1 MIASSDNVIR
11 AVWLD
16 PFSPVEA
23 SDCAQL
29 DAAGISLVPVSTLG
43 DLSLALRRAHVLII
57 RLGENAELLQEVQT
71 LVAQLGHPVPI
82 LCRVERRCMEVAVEA
97 MRLGALH
104 VMPVEEWSSKAWRAA
119 VDGLR
124 LKAPKSKTYVFVD
137 PVSQHLLALAQRV
150 AQANVSTLLVG
161 PTGAG
166 KEVLARVLHESSG
179 RAKGPFIAMNC
190 AAMPEHLIEDML
202 FGHEKGAF
210 TGAVKEHKGIFEQA
224 QGGTVFL
231 DEIGEM
237 PMHLQAKLLRV
248 LQERKITR
256 LGGEASI
263 TVDVRVV
270 AATNK
275 DLRQAIVE
283 REFREDLYFRISTFR
298 LRIQPLRER
307 PLDIMPLAMQALDRH
322 NESGLPY
329 QVTPEAQHMLM
340 AYTWPG
346 NVRELENVV
355 QRAVVLCTGQ
365 VITPAHLLFDEAG
378 AMAPMDDFMA
388 APTAVANTVSQ
399 PEMPVTPV
407 AVTQP
412 MVEQAAEP
420 SPVPAMPTTAPVAEA
435 PVVTLPAAPAD
446 LPFTM
451 PIAATVDAARANL
464 QDLVKSSEH
473 AVIMSAIQN
482 TESREEAARMLGISP
497 RTLRYKLAQLRER
510 GLMLNAA

>member
-1 MIASSDNVIR
+1 MASTVNVIR
-11 AVWLD
+11 AIWLD
-16 PFSPVEA
+16 PFSPLDE
-23 SDCAQL
+23 SDKAQL
-29 DAAGISLVPVSTLG
+29 RLAGIDAACVNTLGELNLALSRAHVVVVRLAQSAELMHEVQTLIAQLGSLVPV
-43 DLSLALRRAHVLII
+43 V
-57 RLGENAELLQEVQT
+57 
-71 LVAQLGHPVPI
+71 
-82 LCRVERRCMEVAVEA
+82 CRVERQDLDVVVDA
-97 MRLGALH
+97 MRSGALH
-104 VMPVEEWSSKAWRAA
+104 VVPCDEWNVSSWQQVVGMLQSASPASKN
-119 VDGLR
+119 
-124 LKAPKSKTYVFVD
+124 KSYVFVD

-166 KEVLARVLHESSG
+166 KEVIARVLHESSG
-179 RAKGPFIAMNC
+179 RAKGPFVAMNC

-210 TGAVKEHKGIFEQA
+210 TGAVKDYKGIFEQA

-256 LGGEASI
+256 LGGESAVS
-263 TVDVRVV
+263 VDVRVV

-275 DLRQAIVE
+275 DLRQAIE
-283 REFREDLYFRISTFR
+283 AREFREDLYFRISTFR

-307 PLDIMPLAMQALDRH
+307 PLDIMPLVMQSLARH
-322 NESGLPY
+322 GESGLPY
-329 QVTPEAQHMLM
+329 SVTAEAQQLLQ
-340 AYTWPG
+340 AYLWPG

-365 VITPAHLLFDEAG
+365 TITPAHLLFDEMSSLTSADETQVRVDTD
-378 AMAPMDDFMA
+378 ASVVRKEMPPAHPVTSDTAPMWES
-388 APTAVANTVSQ
+388 APPEIERDTSALAQVSVFSVQAVS
-399 PEMPVTPV
+399 TP
-407 AVTQP
+407 AIDI
-412 MVEQAAEP
+412 E
-420 SPVPAMPTTAPVAEA
+420 SAP
-435 PVVTLPAAPAD
+435 
-446 LPFTM
+446 
-451 PIAATVDAARANL
+451 ANL
-464 QDLVKSSEH
+464 QDVIKSSEH

-482 TESREEAARMLGISP
+482 TDSREEAARLLGISP

>member
-1 MIASSDNVIR
+1 MASTINVIR
-11 AVWLD
+11 AIWLD
-16 PFSPVEA
+16 PFCPLDE
-23 SDCAQL
+23 SDKAQL
-29 DAAGISLVPVSTLG
+29 RLAGIDAVCVNTLGELNLALSRAHVVVVRLAQSAELMHEVQTLITQLGSLVPV
-43 DLSLALRRAHVLII
+43 V
-57 RLGENAELLQEVQT
+57 
-71 LVAQLGHPVPI
+71 
-82 LCRVERRCMEVAVEA
+82 CRVGREDMDVVVDA
-97 MRLGALH
+97 MRSGALH
-104 VMPVEEWSSKAWRAA
+104 VVPSDEWNVSSWQQVVGMLRSVAPSSKN
-119 VDGLR
+119 
-124 LKAPKSKTYVFVD
+124 KSYVFVD

-166 KEVLARVLHESSG
+166 KEVIARVLHESSG

-210 TGAVKEHKGIFEQA
+210 TGAVKDYKGIFEQA

-256 LGGEASI
+256 LGGEAAVS
-263 TVDVRVV
+263 VDIRVV

-275 DLRQAIVE
+275 DLRQAIDA

-307 PLDIMPLAMQALDRH
+307 PLDIMPLVMQSLARH
-322 NESGLPY
+322 HESGVPY
-329 QVTPEAQHMLM
+329 SVTAEAQQLLQ
-340 AYTWPG
+340 AYPWPG

-365 VITPAHLLFDEAG
+365 TITPAHLLFDEMSSMMRTADV
-378 AMAPMDDFMA
+378 AVPASTIVRETMA
-388 APTAVANTVSQ
+388 AAQ
-399 PEMPVTPV
+399 P
-407 AVTQP
+407 AQP
-412 MVEQAAEP
+412 A
-420 SPVPAMPTTAPVAEA
+420 PAMPGDATPVWEQIQPAIEREQSAAEQPSA
-435 PVVTLPAAPAD
+435 FSASAAPPQAID
-446 LPFTM
+446 
-451 PIAATVDAARANL
+451 VDSAPANL
-464 QDLVKSSEH
+464 QDVIKSSEH

-482 TESREEAARMLGISP
+482 TDSREEAARLLGISP

>member
-1 MIASSDNVIR
+1 MASTVNVLRSI
-11 AVWLD
+11 WLD
-16 PFSPVEA
+16 PFSPLDE
-23 SDCAQL
+23 SDKAQL
-29 DAAGISLVPVSTLG
+29 RLAGIDAACVNTLGELNLALSRAHVVVIRLAQSAELMHEVQTLIAQLGSLVPVVCRADRQ
-43 DLSLALRRAHVLII
+43 DLDV
-57 RLGENAELLQEVQT
+57 V
-71 LVAQLGHPVPI
+71 VD
-82 LCRVERRCMEVAVEA
+82 A
-97 MRLGALH
+97 MRSGALH
-104 VMPVEEWSSKAWRAA
+104 VVPCDEWNVSSWQQ
-119 VDGLR
+119 VVGMLR
-124 LKAPKSKTYVFVD
+124 STSPASKNKSYVFVD
-137 PVSQHLLALAQRV
+137 PLSQHLLALAQRV

-166 KEVLARVLHESSG
+166 KEVIARVLHESSG

-210 TGAVKEHKGIFEQA
+210 TGAVKDYKGIFEQA

-256 LGGEASI
+256 QGGESPVS
-263 TVDVRVV
+263 VDIRVV

-275 DLRQAIVE
+275 DLRQAIDA

-307 PLDIMPLAMQALDRH
+307 PLDIMPLVMQSLARH
-322 NESGLPY
+322 GDSGLPY
-329 QVTPEAQHMLM
+329 SVTAEAQQLLQ
-340 AYTWPG
+340 AYPWPG

-365 VITPAHLLFDEAG
+365 TITPAHLLFDEMSALTP
-378 AMAPMDDFMA
+378 AENTSAP
-388 APTAVANTVSQ
+388 APTGVREVVSVVPPLIPMSAEVSPTQEQPPLVVAHDAST
-399 PEMPVTPV
+399 
-407 AVTQP
+407 
-412 MVEQAAEP
+412 VEQPSTFSVAALPPQAIDLEP
-420 SPVPAMPTTAPVAEA
+420 S
-435 PVVTLPAAPAD
+435 
-446 LPFTM
+446 
-451 PIAATVDAARANL
+451 TVNL
-464 QDLVKSSEH
+464 QDVIKSSEH

-482 TESREEAARMLGISP
+482 TESREEAARLLGISP

>member
-1 MIASSDNVIR
+1 MASTVNVMR
-11 AVWLD
+11 AIWLD
-16 PFSPVEA
+16 PFSPLDE
-23 SDCAQL
+23 SDKAQL
-29 DAAGISLVPVSTLG
+29 RLAGIDAFCVNTLGELNLALSRAHVVVVRLAQSAELMHEVQTLITQLGSLVPV
-43 DLSLALRRAHVLII
+43 V
-57 RLGENAELLQEVQT
+57 
-71 LVAQLGHPVPI
+71 
-82 LCRVERRCMEVAVEA
+82 CRVDRDDMDVVVDA
-97 MRLGALH
+97 MRSGALH
-104 VMPVEEWSSKAWRAA
+104 VVPCDEWNVSSWQQVVGMLRTVAPSSKN
-119 VDGLR
+119 
-124 LKAPKSKTYVFVD
+124 KSYVFVD

-166 KEVLARVLHESSG
+166 KEVIARVLHESSG

-210 TGAVKEHKGIFEQA
+210 TGAVKDYKGIFEQA

-256 LGGEASI
+256 LGGETAVS
-263 TVDVRVV
+263 VDIRVV

-275 DLRQAIVE
+275 DLRQAIDE

-307 PLDIMPLAMQALDRH
+307 PLDIMPLVMQSLARH
-322 NESGLPY
+322 NDSGVPY
-329 QVTPEAQHMLM
+329 SVTAEAQQLLQ
-340 AYTWPG
+340 AYPWPG

-365 VITPAHLLFDEAG
+365 TITPAHLLFDEMSSLVRHEQTLA
-378 AMAPMDDFMA
+378 
-388 APTAVANTVSQ
+388 
-399 PEMPVTPV
+399 PVTPMV
-407 AVTQP
+407 REEQSAVQP
-412 MVEQAAEP
+412 VQPFQGDA
-420 SPVPAMPTTAPVAEA
+420 APVWEPHQPVMAHEVSATEPPAAFSVTAALPQTPDIDAA
-435 PVVTLPAAPAD
+435 PV
-446 LPFTM
+446 
-451 PIAATVDAARANL
+451 NL
-464 QDLVKSSEH
+464 QDVIKSSEH
-473 AVIMSAIQN
+473 AVIMTAIQN
-482 TESREEAARMLGISP
+482 TDSREEAARLLGISP

>member
-1 MIASSDNVIR
+1 MASTVNVLR
-11 AVWLD
+11 AIWLD
-16 PFSPVEA
+16 PFSPLDE
-23 SDCAQL
+23 SDKSQLRLAGIDAACVNTLGELNLALSRAHVVVVRLAQSAELMHEVQTLIAQL
-29 DAAGISLVPVSTLG
+29 GSLVPV
-43 DLSLALRRAHVLII
+43 V
-57 RLGENAELLQEVQT
+57 
-71 LVAQLGHPVPI
+71 
-82 LCRVERRCMEVAVEA
+82 CRVDRQDLDVVVDA
-97 MRLGALH
+97 MRSGALH
-104 VMPVEEWSSKAWRAA
+104 VVPCDEWNVSSWQQVVGMLRAA
-119 VDGLR
+119 SPSG
-124 LKAPKSKTYVFVD
+124 KNKSYVFVD

-166 KEVLARVLHESSG
+166 KEVIARVLHESSG
-179 RAKGPFIAMNC
+179 RAKGPFVAMNC

-210 TGAVKEHKGIFEQA
+210 TGAVKDYKGIFEQA

-256 LGGEASI
+256 LGGESAVS
-263 TVDVRVV
+263 VDIRVV

-275 DLRQAIVE
+275 DLRQAIDA

-307 PLDIMPLAMQALDRH
+307 PLDIMPLVMQSLARH
-322 NESGLPY
+322 GDSGLPY
-329 QVTPEAQHMLM
+329 SVTAEAQQLLQ
-340 AYTWPG
+340 AYPWPG

-365 VITPAHLLFDEAG
+365 TITPAHLLFDEMSALTP
-378 AMAPMDDFMA
+378 AENTSAP
-388 APTAVANTVSQ
+388 APTGVREVVSVVPPVIPMSAEVSPTQEQPPLVVAHDAST
-399 PEMPVTPV
+399 
-407 AVTQP
+407 
-412 MVEQAAEP
+412 VEQPSTFSVAALPPQAIDLEP
-420 SPVPAMPTTAPVAEA
+420 S
-435 PVVTLPAAPAD
+435 
-446 LPFTM
+446 
-451 PIAATVDAARANL
+451 TVNL
-464 QDLVKSSEH
+464 QDVIKSSEH

-482 TESREEAARMLGISP
+482 TESREEAARLLGISP

>member
-1 MIASSDNVIR
+1 
-11 AVWLD
+11 
-16 PFSPVEA
+16 
-23 SDCAQL
+23 
-29 DAAGISLVPVSTLG
+29 
-43 DLSLALRRAHVLII
+43 
-57 RLGENAELLQEVQT
+57 
-71 LVAQLGHPVPI
+71 
-82 LCRVERRCMEVAVEA
+82 
-97 MRLGALH
+97 
-104 VMPVEEWSSKAWRAA
+104 
-119 VDGLR
+119 
-124 LKAPKSKTYVFVD
+124 
-137 PVSQHLLALAQRV
+137 
-150 AQANVSTLLVG
+150 VG

-166 KEVLARVLHESSG
+166 KEVIARVLHESSG

-210 TGAVKEHKGIFEQA
+210 TGAVKDYKGIFEQA

-307 PLDIMPLAMQALDRH
+307 PLDIMPLAMQALERH
-322 NESGLPY
+322 NDSGLPY
-329 QVTPEAQHMLM
+329 QVTPEAQQLLM
-340 AYTWPG
+340 SYNWPG

-365 VITPAHLLFDEAG
+365 VITPAHLLFDDAG
-378 AMAPMDDFMA
+378 AMTPMSALDMTPALAVNDTPAMSAMTDESAVPTFM
-388 APTAVANTVSQ
+388 VD
-399 PEMPVTPV
+399 
-407 AVTQP
+407 
-412 MVEQAAEP
+412 QAAASVPAELAQ
-420 SPVPAMPTTAPVAEA
+420 PAMPAAAMPF
-435 PVVTLPAAPAD
+435 TLPTSAQA
-446 LPFTM
+446 
-451 PIAATVDAARANL
+451 DAARANL
-464 QDLVKSSEH
+464 QDMIKSSEH

-482 TESREEAARMLGISP
+482 TDSREEAARMLGISP

>member
-1 MIASSDNVIR
+1 MASTVNVMR
-11 AVWLD
+11 AIWLD
-16 PFSPVEA
+16 PFSPLDE
-23 SDCAQL
+23 SDKAQL
-29 DAAGISLVPVSTLG
+29 RLAGIDAFCVNTLGELNLALSRAHVVVVRLAQSAELMHEVQTLITQLGSLVPV
-43 DLSLALRRAHVLII
+43 V
-57 RLGENAELLQEVQT
+57 
-71 LVAQLGHPVPI
+71 
-82 LCRVERRCMEVAVEA
+82 CRVDRDDMDVVVDA
-97 MRLGALH
+97 MRSGALH
-104 VMPVEEWSSKAWRAA
+104 VVPCDEWNVSSWQQVVGMLRTVAPSSKN
-119 VDGLR
+119 
-124 LKAPKSKTYVFVD
+124 KSYVFVD

-166 KEVLARVLHESSG
+166 KEVIARVLHESSG

-210 TGAVKEHKGIFEQA
+210 TGAVKDYKGIFEQA

-256 LGGEASI
+256 LGGEAAVS
-263 TVDVRVV
+263 VDIRVV

-275 DLRQAIVE
+275 DLRQAIDA

-307 PLDIMPLAMQALDRH
+307 PLDIMPLVMQSLARH
-322 NESGLPY
+322 NESGVPY
-329 QVTPEAQHMLM
+329 SVTAEAQQLLQ
-340 AYTWPG
+340 AYPWPG

-365 VITPAHLLFDEAG
+365 TITPAHLLFDEMSSLVRAEPTSVPV
-378 AMAPMDDFMA
+378 APLVREEPQALQAQPPVLPLQGQASPRWEQAQPVIEREVSVLEQASEFSVAAITTSVTSPAIDIDA
-388 APTAVANTVSQ
+388 APV
-399 PEMPVTPV
+399 
-407 AVTQP
+407 
-412 MVEQAAEP
+412 
-420 SPVPAMPTTAPVAEA
+420 
-435 PVVTLPAAPAD
+435 
-446 LPFTM
+446 
-451 PIAATVDAARANL
+451 NL
-464 QDLVKSSEH
+464 QDVIKSSEH
-473 AVIMSAIQN
+473 AVIMTAIQN
-482 TESREEAARMLGISP
+482 TESREEAARLLGISP